1 MCVRAYILAVRGF
14 LLVLHIICIYLQAIV
29 CFCSCNS
36 NVLDIIISS
45 SSISSKSREILLA
58 LIYSET

>member
-36 NVLDIIISS
+36 NVLDIIILVVVVLVV
-45 SSISSKSREILLA
+45 KVEKYYSR
-58 LIYSET
+58 